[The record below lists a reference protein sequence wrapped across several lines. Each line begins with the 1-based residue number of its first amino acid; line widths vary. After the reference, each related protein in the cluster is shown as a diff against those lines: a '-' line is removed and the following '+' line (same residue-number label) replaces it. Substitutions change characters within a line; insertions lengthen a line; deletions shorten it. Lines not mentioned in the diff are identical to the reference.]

1 MTNGF
6 FYFIFHV
13 NNGMYL
19 QVDSSLKKIENG
31 KSAAKLNMAPVD
43 STWLA
48 TTQFTD
54 QEKVNMKS
62 KNNRAEQI

>member
-1 MTNGF
+1 
-6 FYFIFHV
+6 
-13 NNGMYL
+13 
-19 QVDSSLKKIENG
+19 
-31 KSAAKLNMAPVD
+31 MAPVD